1 MIWFRDTPILV
12 SQKGRAVNDKIRIL
26 IVDDHPVVRY
36 GLKMLLEAEDDMKVV
51 GTLECGQ
58 DVLTLLEHDEVDLM
72 LLDLRMPRFSGLD
85 TLQALSVKP
94 GAPKAIILTSYE
106 CDEEI
111 YAAVKYGA
119 KGYVQK
125 EAPSE
130 VILEAIRKV
139 YQGFDYFPLTIANR
153 LSGTNKSF
161 GLSAREIQILEL
173 IAKGLTNKE
182 ASTILG
188 ISQFTIRNH
197 LSRITHKMDVS
208 DRTEA
213 IFRAIETGI
222 IKVH

>member
-1 MIWFRDTPILV
+1 V
-12 SQKGRAVNDKIRIL
+12 EDKIRIVV
-26 IVDDHPVVRY
+26 VDDHPVVRF
-36 GLKMLLEAEDDMKVV
+36 GLKMLLEAEDDIVVV
-51 GTLECGQ
+51 GTLESGL
-58 DVLTLLEHDEVDLM
+58 DVLTLLEHDEVDLI

-85 TLQALSVKP
+85 TLQALNAKP
-94 GAPKAIILTSYE
+94 YSPKAIILTSYE

-111 YAAVKYGA
+111 YASVKYGA

-125 EAPSE
+125 ESPAE
-130 VILEAIRKV
+130 VILEAIRTV
-139 YQGFDYFPLTIANR
+139 HRGLEYFPAGIANR
-153 LSGTNKSF
+153 LSRTNKSF

-182 ASTILG
+182 ISTILG
-188 ISQFTIRNH
+188 VSQFTIRNH
-197 LSRITHKMDVS
+197 LSRITRKMDVS